1 MPSKRNDT
9 MSRQYADVIIDISH
23 SAVDR
28 VFQYEIPQELE
39 GKLSVGM
46 KIKIPFGRG
55 NTLRDGYVIGFTEKP
70 DYDPGKIKK
79 IASVDEDGMPIEGQ
93 LIRLAVW
100 MKGYYGSTMIQALKT
115 VLPMKRKMK
124 PVRKK
129 YLVRTAGR
137 EECEELLAFCRKKNQ
152 RARIRFLE
160 ALLEDNVLPYE
171 MVVQKLKVSP
181 ASFKPLEE
189 QGIFRTEMEETS
201 RNPIRGLKK
210 EINMI
215 RLNKEQEE
223 AVKGLISVWEGD
235 KKPSLLFGITG
246 SGKTEVYMEL
256 IRYVVEKGKQAIV
269 LIPEIALTW
278 QTVMRFYRQFGDRV
292 SIVNSRLSAGE
303 KSDQMNRAAKGEID
317 IMIGP
322 RSALFTPF
330 PNLGLVII
338 DEEHETA
345 YKSETVPKYHAID
358 VAAMRC
364 RMADAMMVLGSATP
378 SAASYYK
385 AQNGEY
391 HLFQMR
397 SRAKA
402 ESVLPSV
409 EIVDLREEL
418 KAGNRSIFSRR
429 LVELM
434 RETLARKE
442 QMLLFLNRRGYAGFV
457 SCRSCGEAVK
467 CPHCDVSLTVHRDG
481 KLRCHYCGYE
491 MPVPKICP
499 SCGSGYI
506 AGFGTGTQ
514 KVEAMV
520 REMFPEARVLRMDM
534 DTTSKK
540 GGHDAILSAF
550 ADGKADILI
559 GTQMIVKGHDFPRV
573 TLVGILAADLSLYSG
588 GYESGERTFE
598 LLTQA
603 AGRAG
608 RDRLPGHVVIQSYA
622 PNHYSVE
629 AAASQ
634 DYESFY
640 WHEILYR
647 KLLHYPPVYK
657 MLSLLLTSRE
667 DNVAEEMAERVK
679 ELAEEFHREL
689 DVREGSG
696 RKDEIL
702 EIIGPAKA
710 SISKIN
716 DVYRYMLYAKSEEED
731 VLLELKDKIEKLEFD
746 RRVLYQFDME

>member
-1 MPSKRNDT
+1 
-9 MSRQYADVIIDISH
+9 MSRQYADVIIDIVH
-23 SAVDR
+23 TAVDR
-28 VFQYEIPQELE
+28 IFQYEIPQEFD

-55 NTLRDGYVIGFTEKP
+55 NTLRDGYIIGFTEKP
-70 DYDPGKIKK
+70 DYDPEKIKK
-79 IASVDEDGMPIEGQ
+79 IAAVDEEGMPIEGQ
-93 LIRLAVW
+93 LIRLAAW
-100 MKGYYGSTMIQALKT
+100 MKEHYGSTMIQALKT
-115 VLPMKRKMK
+115 VLPMKRKMR
-124 PVRKK
+124 PVQKK
-129 YLVRTAGR
+129 YLIRTAGR
-137 EECEELLAFCRKKNQ
+137 EGCEELLAFCKKKNQ
-152 RARIRFLE
+152 RARVRFLE
-160 ALLEDNVLPYE
+160 ALLEDEILPYE

-189 QGIFRTEMEETS
+189 QGIFRTETEES
-201 RNPIRGLKK
+201 YRNPIRGLKK
-210 EINMI
+210 EENRV
-215 RLNKEQEE
+215 RLNEEQEE

-235 KKPSLLFGITG
+235 KRPSLLFGITG

-256 IRYVVEKGKQAIV
+256 IRYVVKRGKQAIV

-303 KSDQMNRAAKGEID
+303 KSDQFNRAAKGEID

-330 PNLGLVII
+330 PDLGLIII
-338 DEEHETA
+338 DEEHENA

-358 VAAMRC
+358 TAIERC
-364 RMADAMMVLGSATP
+364 RMTEAMVVLGSATP
-378 SAASYYK
+378 SASSYYK

-397 SRAKA
+397 SRARE
-402 ESVLPSV
+402 ESMLPSV
-409 EIVDLREEL
+409 EIVDLRKEL
-418 KAGNRSIFSRR
+418 KAGNKSIFSRR
-429 LVELM
+429 LLELM
-434 RETLARKE
+434 EETLARKE

-491 MPVPKICP
+491 MPLPKTCP
-499 SCGSGYI
+499 SCGSRYI

-514 KVEAMV
+514 KVEAVV
-520 REMFPEARVLRMDM
+520 RELFPEARVLRMDM

-540 GGHDAILSAF
+540 GSHDAILSAF

-608 RDRLPGHVVIQSYA
+608 RDRLPGHVVIQSYS
-622 PNHYSVE
+622 PSHYSVE

-647 KLLHYPPVYK
+647 KLLHYPPVYR

-667 DNVAEEMAERVK
+667 EKAAEEMAERVK
-679 ELAEEFHREL
+679 ELAEVFHRKLMAGESSEKKNEL
-689 DVREGSG
+689 
-696 RKDEIL
+696 L

-710 SISKIN
+710 PVSRIN
-716 DVYRYMLYAKSEEED
+716 DVYRYMIYAKSEEEAI
-731 VLLELKDKIEKLEFD
+731 LLRLKDKIEKLEFD